1 MSTITAPPQTNIYPD
16 SDAKPMSDNTLQ
28 LWWITTIKWGID
40 ALFRHN
46 RDVFVAGDLLVQYRN
61 FQLGRDSGSE
71 TEVVL
76 GLEAGEV
83 VVVYPGDDLPDGIE
97 IEPVDLPVK

>member
-1 MSTITAPPQTNIYPD
+1 MSTITAPPQTIIDPD
-16 SDAKPMSDNTLQ
+16 GDAKPMSDNTLQ
-28 LWWITTIKWGID
+28 LRWITTIKWGID

-46 RDVFVAGDLLVQYRN
+46 PDVFVAGDLLVQYRN
-61 FQLGRDSGSE
+61 IQLGRDSGSE

-76 GLEAGEV
+76 GLEAGEAV
-83 VVVYPGDDLPDGIE
+83 VIHPGDDLPDGIE